1 MKKTV
6 VMDSLAS
13 LPDEVSIDEI
23 IERLVVIEKIEKG
36 RQQVKEGKVNT
47 EDQAKE
53 RLSKWLS

>member
-6 VMDSLAS
+6 VMDSLAN

-36 RQQVKEGKVNT
+36 RQQVRDGKVNT

-53 RLSKWLS
+53 RLSKWFS